1 MKGTIGPEESEENT
15 MADFVKSIKRNGG
28 YIVHKPSSAGG
39 IGTLFRGWDESGE
52 NYIFGHDNGMI
63 FIDADFA
70 QGVATTLGEG
80 WKVTK
85 VSELTAS
92 DFATMKALA
101 AIFD

>member
-1 MKGTIGPEESEENT
+1 
-15 MADFVKSIKRNGG
+15 MADFMSSIKRNGG
-28 YIVHKPSSAGG
+28 YIVHKPSRAGG

-52 NYIFGHDNGMI
+52 KYIFGHDNGMI
-63 FIDADFA
+63 FLDADYA
-70 QGVATTLGEG
+70 QDVATTLGED

-85 VSELTAS
+85 ASELTAS